1 MYKVINGAR
10 YNTETA
16 KELGSYSNTYNDR
29 DLNYY
34 METLYLTKSGKYF
47 LHGEGNAMSQYA
59 ECYGA
64 NSWGCGAKIIPMTE
78 AEAQQWASEHLDG
91 GEYGAIFG
99 EEDEPKVGST
109 PITAILPEDLLAK
122 LDNAKTARRC
132 SRSEII
138 IKALRAYLA
147 AEEK

>member
-1 MYKVINGAR
+1 MYKIINGAR

-16 KELGSYSNTYNDR
+16 KKLGSFSSHSDTR
-29 DLNYY
+29 HSNYY
-34 METLYLTKSGKYF
+34 AETLYLTKSGKYF

-64 NSWGCGAKIIPMTE
+64 NNWGCGEKIIPMTLK
-78 AEAQQWASEHLDG
+78 EAQQWASGHLDG
-91 GEYGAIFG
+91 EKYDAIFSG
-99 EEDEPKVGST
+99 KNEPEVEST

-122 LDNAKTARRC
+122 LDAAKTARRC

-138 IKALRAYLA
+138 IKALQVYLA
-147 AEEK
+147 AE

>member
-1 MYKVINGAR
+1 MYRVINGAR

-29 DLNYY
+29 DLNCYI
-34 METLYLTKSGKYF
+34 ETLYRTKAGKYF

-64 NSWGCGAKIIPMTE
+64 NSWGWGAKIIPMTE
-78 AEAQQWASEHLDG
+78 AEAQQWASEHLDAD
-91 GEYGAIFG
+91 EYDAIFG
-99 EEDEPKVGST
+99 ADELEST
-109 PITAILPEDLLAK
+109 SITAILPEDLLAK
-122 LDNAKTARRC
+122 LDETKTARHC

-138 IKALRAYLA
+138 IKALQAYLA
-147 AEEK
+147 KE

>member
-34 METLYLTKSGKYF
+34 AETLYLTKAGKYF

-64 NSWGCGAKIIPMTE
+64 NSWGWGAKIIPMTE
-78 AEAQQWASEHLDG
+78 AEAQQWASEHLDAD
-91 GEYGAIFG
+91 EYDAIFG
-99 EEDEPKVGST
+99 ADELEST
-109 PITAILPEDLLAK
+109 SITAILPEDLLAK
-122 LDNAKTARRC
+122 LDETKTARRC

-147 AEEK
+147 KE

>member
-34 METLYLTKSGKYF
+34 AETLYLTKAGKYF

-64 NSWGCGAKIIPMTE
+64 NSWGWGAKIIPMTE
-78 AEAQQWASEHLDG
+78 AEAQQWASEHLDAD
-91 GEYGAIFG
+91 ECDAIWG
-99 EEDEPKVGST
+99 KEDEPKVGST

-122 LDNAKTARRC
+122 LDAAKTARRC

-138 IKALRAYLA
+138 IKALQAYLA
-147 AEEK
+147 KE

>member
-1 MYKVINGAR
+1 MYRVINGAR

-29 DLNYY
+29 DLNCYI
-34 METLYLTKSGKYF
+34 ETLYRTKAGKYF

-64 NSWGCGAKIIPMTE
+64 NSWGWGAKIIPMTE
-78 AEAQQWASEHLDG
+78 AEAQQWASEHLDAD
-91 GEYGAIFG
+91 EYDAIFG
-99 EEDEPKVGST
+99 ADELEST
-109 PITAILPEDLLAK
+109 SITAILPEDLLAK
-122 LDNAKTARRC
+122 LDETKTARRC

-147 AEEK
+147 KE

>member
-1 MYKVINGAR
+1 MYRVINGAR

-29 DLNYY
+29 DLNCYI
-34 METLYLTKSGKYF
+34 ETLYRTKAGKYF

-64 NSWGCGAKIIPMTE
+64 NSWGWGAKIIPMTE
-78 AEAQQWASEHLDG
+78 AEAQQWASEHLDAD
-91 GEYGAIFG
+91 EYDAIFG
-99 EEDEPKVGST
+99 ADELEST
-109 PITAILPEDLLAK
+109 SITAILPGDLLAK
-122 LDNAKTARRC
+122 LDETKTARRC

-147 AEEK
+147 KE